1 VTSSHR
7 VADNRAISSGL
18 VANVVLAVLKVCFG
32 ILGHSS
38 ALLAD
43 GINSTSD
50 VVYYIVVKIFVALAH
65 KPPDRE
71 HPYGHR
77 QFESIAALVVG
88 SFVITT
94 AIAIF
99 WNAINNVYDVVAA
112 GGKSIPISLFTLWIA
127 LFTVGAK
134 IVLTLYTK
142 RVASRTGNAAILA
155 LSRDHRNDA
164 FSASAV
170 AIGILINRW
179 GCAWGDPLVGAI
191 VAIIIFYTGIQ
202 ILRESTAD
210 LTDAVPGELLERQT
224 REALRGVPGLKSIEE
239 IQAHRFGPYFV
250 LQVTVGV
257 EGSISVAEGDRIA
270 TAVECAI
277 YKGIPLVLRAYVHYH
292 PVKIQG
298 R

>member
-1 VTSSHR
+1 VTPTHR
-7 VADNRAISSGL
+7 IADSRAISRGL
-18 VANVVLAVLKVCFG
+18 AANVLLAALKVCFG

-50 VVYYIVVKIFVALAH
+50 VVYYVVVKTFVAFAH
-65 KPPDRE
+65 EPPDRE

-88 SFVITT
+88 AFVITT
-94 AIAIF
+94 AVAIF
-99 WNAINNVYDVVAA
+99 WNAVNSVYDIVIT
-112 GGKSIPISLFTLWIA
+112 GGEPIPISLFAFWIA
-127 LFTVGAK
+127 LFTVAAK

-142 RVASRTGNAAILA
+142 RVASHTGNAAILA
-155 LSRDHRNDA
+155 LSRDHRNDV

-210 LTDAVPGELLERQT
+210 LTDAVPGELLDRQT
-224 REALRGVPGLKSIEE
+224 REALRDVPGLKSIEE

-257 EGSISVAEGDRIA
+257 EGSITVAEGDRIA
-270 TAVECAI
+270 TEVERAI
-277 YKGIPLVLRAYVHYH
+277 SRRIPLVLRAYVHYH
-292 PVKIQG
+292 PV
-298 R
+298 RAS

>member
-1 VTSSHR
+1 VTSTSR
-7 VADNRAISSGL
+7 IADNRAISRGL
-18 VANVVLAVLKVCFG
+18 VANIALAVLKVCFG

-50 VVYYIVVKIFVALAH
+50 VVYYIVVKIFVAFAH
-65 KPPDRE
+65 EPPDRE

-94 AIAIF
+94 AVAIF
-99 WNAINNVYDVVAA
+99 WNAINSVYDIVAT
-112 GGKSIPISLFTLWIA
+112 GGKSIPISLFALGIA
-127 LFTVGAK
+127 LFTVVTK
-134 IVLTLYTK
+134 IILTLYTK
-142 RVASRTGNAAILA
+142 RVASCTGNAAILA
-155 LSRDHRNDA
+155 LSRDHRNDV

-170 AIGILINRW
+170 AIGILINRC
-179 GCAWGDPLVGAI
+179 GCAWGDPLVGAV

-210 LTDAVPGELLERQT
+210 LTDAVPGELLDRQT
-224 REALRGVPGLKSIEE
+224 REALRGIPGLKSIEE

-250 LQVTVGV
+250 LQITVGV
-257 EGSISVAEGDRIA
+257 DGSISVAEGDRIA
-270 TAVECAI
+270 TAVERAI
-277 YKGIPLVLRAYVHYH
+277 TKGVPLVLRAYVHYH
-292 PVKIQG
+292 PVKIPG
-298 R
+298 K